1 MKRTLFLF
9 FYLVWL
15 GFSYNGIPNFYAEF
29 LMSYNNIGIKIL
41 LILVFVLLFH
51 RYLQESLKSL
61 YFLDLLKIGGITTT
75 GIILTVG
82 FINMVLFRETDVIL
96 FNYPVDQRTIPLL
109 LDSILVA
116 PIFEEMLFRF
126 TLIYVGEKKYLRA
139 FTALVSIF
147 LFALNHI
154 QNVEGNLFLLF
165 PYLVIGIY
173 LTIVYLRKKNIFE
186 SIFAHAFYNS
196 IVILLAMLF

>member
-1 MKRTLFLF
+1 MKKTLFLF
-9 FYLVWL
+9 LYLVWL
-15 GFSYNGIPNFYAEF
+15 GFSYNGIPTFYAQF

-61 YFLDLLKIGGITTT
+61 YFLDLLKIGVIMTT

-82 FINMVLFRETDVIL
+82 FINMVLFQETDVIL

-116 PIFEEMLFRF
+116 PFFEEILFRY
-126 TLIYVGEKKYLRA
+126 TLIYVGEKKWLRA
-139 FTALVSIF
+139 LTALVSIV
-147 LFALNHI
+147 LFTLNHI

-165 PYLVIGIY
+165 PFLVIGIY

-186 SIFAHAFYNS
+186 SIFVHAFYNS
-196 IVILLAMLF
+196 IVILFAMLF